1 MNKTTTVTQG
11 GSGRNSICFSED
23 TLTKL
28 SEIMYEYKI
37 QAGSHLFMEGDDANK
52 LFYLK
57 KGRVN
62 LTKSAADGKE
72 FVLYIYQEGDFFG
85 QFDPY
90 LNSKQSFSSK
100 ALEDCVLGTIQKSD
114 LEVLL
119 WQHGD
124 LAIEFMKWMG
134 LMHRMTQTKF
144 QDLML
149 YGKTGALCSTLI
161 RLTNSYGVPHEE
173 GTLISEKLTNSEL
186 ADYIGSAR
194 ESVNRMLSD
203 LRKDNV
209 IAVEEGHIV
218 IKDID
223 YLRSVCHCEM
233 CPKEICRI

>member
-1 MNKTTTVTQG
+1 MKKISPTAHH
-11 GSGRNSICFSED
+11 GRNSVCFSEE
-23 TLTKL
+23 TLMKL
-28 SEIMYEYKI
+28 SEIMYEHKVNS
-37 QAGSHLFMEGDDANK
+37 GSLLFMEGDEANK
-52 LFYLK
+52 LYYIK
-57 KGRVN
+57 SGRVN
-62 LTKSAADGKE
+62 LTKTAADGKE
-72 FVLYIYQEGDFFG
+72 FVLYMFQEGDFFG

-90 LNSKQSFSSK
+90 HHSRQAFSSK

-149 YGKTGALCSTLI
+149 YGKSGALCSTLI
-161 RLTNSYGVPHEE
+161 RLTNSYGTPHQD
-173 GTLISEKLTNSEL
+173 GIRISEKMTNSDL

-194 ESVNRMLSD
+194 ESVNRMLSE
-203 LRKDNV
+203 LRREDV
-209 IAVEEGHIV
+209 ISIEDGYMVVKNLE
-218 IKDID
+218 
-223 YLRSVCHCEM
+223 YLRNVCHCEM

>member
-1 MNKTTTVTQG
+1 MKKLSPTAHK
-11 GSGRNSICFSED
+11 GRNSVCFSED

-28 SEIMYEYKI
+28 SDIMYEYKVSS
-37 QAGSHLFMEGDDANK
+37 GSLLFMEGDEANK
-52 LFYLK
+52 LYYIK

-62 LTKSAADGKE
+62 LTKTAADGKE
-72 FVLYIYQEGDFFG
+72 FVLYVFQEGDFFG

-90 LNSKQSFSSK
+90 QNSKQAFSSK
-100 ALEDCVLGTIQKSD
+100 ALEDCMLGTIQKSD

-161 RLTNSYGVPHEE
+161 RLTNSYGMPHEE
-173 GTLISEKLTNSEL
+173 GVMINEKLTNSDL

-194 ESVNRMLSD
+194 ESVNRMLGELKKED
-203 LRKDNV
+203 V
-209 IAVEEGHIV
+209 ISIQEGHIIV
-218 IKDID
+218 KNME
-223 YLRSVCHCEM
+223 YLRNVCHCEM